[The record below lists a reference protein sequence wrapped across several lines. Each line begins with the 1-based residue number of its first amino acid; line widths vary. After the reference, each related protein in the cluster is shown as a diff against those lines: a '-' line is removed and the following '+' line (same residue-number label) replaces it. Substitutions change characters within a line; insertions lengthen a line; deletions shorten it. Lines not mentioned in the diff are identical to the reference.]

1 MNFSKLKKN
10 AYAYLGFHSVAP
22 DESTETEIDCGIKE
36 VEKLAHFR
44 YAYKYF
50 DTLPVFLN
58 KQPYTAYLK
67 DSTGVILSVMT
78 LGGEIDRRINIYGKT
93 DKRKAVILDACASAF
108 LEELSDEY
116 ERGIADDLSYR
127 FCPGYG
133 GSSIEDLKYI
143 FGILQPEK
151 IGVCLTESGYM
162 LPSKSMAGIIA
173 VGGKHKKSC
182 SQCILKEHCVY
193 IKEGTTCYVKE
204 KE

>member
-1 MNFSKLKKN
+1 MNFLKLKKSV
-10 AYAYLGFHSVAP
+10 YAYLGFHSVAP
-22 DESTETEIDCGIKE
+22 EESTDAEIDNGIKE

-44 YAYKYF
+44 YSYKYF
-50 DTLPVFLN
+50 ETPPSFLN

-93 DKRKAVILDACASAF
+93 DKRKAVIFDACASAL

-116 ERGIADDLSYR
+116 ERQIADNLSYR

-133 GSSIEDLKYI
+133 GSGVEDLQFI

-151 IGVCLTESGYM
+151 IGVSLTESGYM
-162 LPSKSMAGIIA
+162 LPCKSMAGIIA
-173 VGGKHKKSC
+173 VGGKHKKNC
-182 SQCILKEHCVY
+182 GRCVLKEHCLY
-193 IKEGTTCYVKE
+193 IKEGTTCYNR
-204 KE
+204 

>member
-22 DESTETEIDCGIKE
+22 DESTDAEIDCEIKE
-36 VEKLAHFR
+36 VEKLAHFC

-108 LEELSDEY
+108 LEERSDEY

-162 LPSKSMAGIIA
+162 LPCKSMAGIIA

-182 SQCILKEHCVY
+182 SHCILKEHCVY
-193 IKEGTTCYVKE
+193 IKEGTTCYVRE